1 MTQPQRQDHSREETV
16 RLGTSVA
23 IPAVLRELG
32 HDPVDVFKDAGI
44 DLKLFDDPD
53 NIISY
58 AARNHLIEVCV
69 ARSGCRHFGLLIGQR
84 VGLPSIGLAGYLV
97 RNSPNVGAAL
107 DSLVRYFHLHTQ
119 GAAIGLEKSN
129 GVTLISFNILQPN
142 TEACDQV
149 GDGAVAILFNSL
161 QSICG
166 PDWRPKE
173 LLFSH
178 RRPDNIEP
186 FRNFFQAPL
195 RFNAETH
202 GVAFDSK
209 WLAKPVH
216 DADPDL
222 YRMLKKQVG
231 ALEADDSQ
239 DFPNQVR
246 RVLRSALLTG
256 HASEERIADLFTM
269 NSRTL
274 RRRLQVSG
282 TSFIEVADQA
292 RYEIAKQLLE
302 TSAQNVAS
310 VATTLEYADA
320 SSFTR
325 AFKRWSGMTPSAW
338 RSARLTEVHNRRN
351 PVSIQNTREE

>member
-1 MTQPQRQDHSREETV
+1 MV

-32 HDPVDVFKDAGI
+32 LDPVEVFQEAGV
-44 DLKLFDDPD
+44 DLKLFEDPD

-58 AARNHLIEVCV
+58 AARNHLVEVCV

-97 RNSPNVGAAL
+97 RHSPDIGTAL
-107 DSLVRYFHLHTQ
+107 ESLVRYFHLHTH
-119 GAAIGLEKSN
+119 GAAITLEKSN
-129 GVTLISFNILQPN
+129 GVALMSFNILQPN

-161 QSICG
+161 QSLCG
-166 PDWRPKE
+166 QDWRPRE
-173 LLFSH
+173 LLFAH
-178 RRPDNIEP
+178 RKPENIEP
-186 FRNFFQAPL
+186 FRKFFQAPL
-195 RFNAETH
+195 RFDAETH
-202 GVAFDSK
+202 GVAFHSE
-209 WLAKPVH
+209 WLAKPVQN
-216 DADPDL
+216 ADPDL
-222 YRMLKKQVG
+222 YRMLRKQVQ
-231 ALEADDSQ
+231 ALEAEDTQ
-239 DFPNQVR
+239 DFPGRVR

-256 HASEERIADLFTM
+256 HANEERIADLFSM

-292 RYEIAKQLLE
+292 RYEMAKQLLE
-302 TSAQNVAS
+302 TSTQNVAS
-310 VATTLEYADA
+310 VASTLHYADA

-325 AFKRWSGMTPSAW
+325 AFKRWSGTTPCAW
-338 RSARLTEVHNRRN
+338 RSARLAHIRSRR
-351 PVSIQNTREE
+351 